1 MANGRSAALPV
12 YGRKMDPTYS
22 EEAEAYRE
30 KIQAF
35 LGEHLPADWTG
46 LGALDGEQ
54 RARFIA
60 EWRRVL
66 SNNQLLATTWPTEYG
81 GPGLTAMENVIIAE
95 EFAKSGVPTAGPN
108 DGFGI
113 TMVGN
118 TLIHWGTEEQKKRFL
133 LRILSGDDVWCQG
146 YSEPNAGSD
155 LANLGTR
162 AVRDGEEWILNGQK
176 IWTSGGQQ
184 ANWIF
189 VVARTDVD
197 VVKHAGITFFLVPMD
212 QDGVEVRPIKN
223 IAGNS
228 HFNEVFFTDA
238 RVATENVV
246 GEINGGWAVAMTLL
260 GYERGAGASVNHLNH
275 QEELAR
281 LVELAR
287 DHGRLDDPDIRQ
299 RLAGCY
305 GRVEIMRYMGMQAL
319 TAFLSGSTPGAGSS
333 TSKLNWSEYHKVVTE
348 LALDILGPG
357 AMVRAGSADGGGL
370 RTAAPGTPNTS
381 NAWINTFLS
390 ARAGTIY
397 AGTSEVQRNI
407 IGERILGLPKEPR
420 ADDGPW
426 KDIAK

>member
-35 LGEHLPADWTG
+35 LGERLPADWTG

-133 LRILSGDDVWCQG
+133 PRILSGDDVWCQG

-197 VVKHAGITFFLVPMD
+197 VVKHVGITFFLVPMD

-333 TSKLNWSEYHKVVTE
+333 TSKLN
-348 LALDILGPG
+348 
-357 AMVRAGSADGGGL
+357 
-370 RTAAPGTPNTS
+370 
-381 NAWINTFLS
+381 
-390 ARAGTIY
+390 
-397 AGTSEVQRNI
+397 
-407 IGERILGLPKEPR
+407 
-420 ADDGPW
+420 
-426 KDIAK
+426 